1 MHIQLKNYQILSDPT
16 KQIPFQTIKSTNT
29 SHSDGFSNK
38 NVKLNIIAEFIM
50 PLKFMSDILAES
62 NFILPSENNYS
73 LSNQTQSQEALFSH
87 LGIPLNFFVDAQLN
101 QGSPNRVE
109 RADHMK

>member
-16 KQIPFQTIKSTNT
+16 KQIPFQTIKSANT

-38 NVKLNIIAEFIM
+38 NVKLNILVAFIM
-50 PLKFMSDILAES
+50 PLKSMSDILAES

-73 LSNQTQSQEALFSH
+73 LSNQTKSQKALLSRA
-87 LGIPLNFFVDAQLN
+87 IPLNFFVDAQLN

-109 RADHMK
+109 RADQMK

>member
-16 KQIPFQTIKSTNT
+16 KQIPFQIIKSANA

-38 NVKLNIIAEFIM
+38 NVKWNILAAFIM
-50 PLKFMSDILAES
+50 PLKSMSDILAES
-62 NFILPSENNYS
+62 NFILPSEKTNS
-73 LSNQTQSQEALFSH
+73 LSNQTKSQKSLLSH
-87 LGIPLNFFVDAQLN
+87 LGEPLNFFIDAHLN

-109 RADHMK
+109 QADQTK